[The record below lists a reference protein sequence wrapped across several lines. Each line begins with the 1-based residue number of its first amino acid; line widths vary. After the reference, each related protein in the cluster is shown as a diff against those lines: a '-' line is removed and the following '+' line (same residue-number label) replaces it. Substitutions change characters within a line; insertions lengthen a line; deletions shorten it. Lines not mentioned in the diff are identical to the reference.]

1 MKPSQ
6 SEHELLELLNSR
18 GLLLTKTVDSVRALR
33 YLKLDGYY
41 RLSGYFWLFY
51 DKSRLPEHHFKI
63 GTTWDEVIHL
73 YHADKDLRRLL
84 LDALAEVEISIKS
97 ILTNSVCDTI
107 KLKTQEDDPYWCW
120 NKVYFKTDF
129 LMPKPTRNVSGFD
142 DFQQILKSSCKSSK
156 APSFLSKF
164 RKANPSQMPYI
175 WMMMQV
181 LSFGEVVT
189 IVNNLKPEYVQLFL
203 AHFNLRSNEARGI
216 FVSLNKLRNA
226 CAHHNRIWNN
236 KIDECPK
243 IPRILALKNAEQ
255 WVDKINDK
263 QTLALMYFI
272 LLHMLEALHPSKS
285 IKFKQ
290 DFSLWVQQL
299 CNTP

>member
-142 DFQQILKSSCKSSK
+142 DFQQILKRADSSK
-156 APSFLSKF
+156 K
-164 RKANPSQMPYI
+164 
-175 WMMMQV
+175 
-181 LSFGEVVT
+181 
-189 IVNNLKPEYVQLFL
+189 
-203 AHFNLRSNEARGI
+203 RSTRGGTA
-216 FVSLNKLRNA
+216 KLR
-226 CAHHNRIWNN
+226 HV
-236 KIDECPK
+236 
-243 IPRILALKNAEQ
+243 ALLT
-255 WVDKINDK
+255 V
-263 QTLALMYFI
+263 
-272 LLHMLEALHPSKS
+272 S
-285 IKFKQ
+285 
-290 DFSLWVQQL
+290 
-299 CNTP
+299 